1 MDLPF
6 DELYHGQKKVIQDVI
21 DAEKALKSKL
31 DSLTDPFDQFLID
44 QSKLTPD
51 QLRDAQD
58 ALDRIQSPFSVSQRR
73 RKEDLLDEKFRQ
85 IQDSDHFGAYK
96 FDYSETADLK
106 SQVKQGLITKKQ
118 ANQLSQLL
126 EESTDIN
133 LGYAFLTFSHA
144 DEARLFLLENQNPYY
159 DLDPIDIFLKS
170 NLDHSSM
177 DMQYFMAQARNE
189 SKTVEELKAVRESRK
204 KLRDFEKEMDSQ
216 LPSRKRLQKFRR
228 FAQSLIEDHKYLT
241 KNSENFGEMRS
252 KLEKDRFDQ
261 KVKEFETANP
271 HIDLTSIYENDK
283 TEAARQSLQKKAY
296 ASYKA
301 FHFLKQ
307 GIKKGAE
314 LNPESEKA
322 DITTAKQRL
331 RDNDPYNFPALD
343 KTVRSVLCSSIDF
356 PQLND
361 AGDTITTP
369 GRRLNGYTE
378 QEYIESFFGK
388 DMTRRLQTE
397 TRIDPLY
404 LEQKNLKEK
413 YPINSFLK
421 MPGILEK
428 DA

>member
-1 MDLPF
+1 
-6 DELYHGQKKVIQDVI
+6 
-21 DAEKALKSKL
+21 
-31 DSLTDPFDQFLID
+31 
-44 QSKLTPD
+44 
-51 QLRDAQD
+51 
-58 ALDRIQSPFSVSQRR
+58 VSQRR
-73 RKEDLLDEKFRQ
+73 RKEALLDEKFSQ

-204 KLRDFEKEMDSQ
+204 KLRDFEKELDSQ

-252 KLEKDRFDQ
+252 KLEKDRFDK

-271 HIDLTSIYENDK
+271 HIDLTSIYENEK

-307 GIKKGAE
+307 GIKKGTE
-314 LNPESEKA
+314 LHPEGEKA
-322 DITTAKQRL
+322 DMTTAK
-331 RDNDPYNFPALD
+331 
-343 KTVRSVLCSSIDF
+343 
-356 PQLND
+356 
-361 AGDTITTP
+361 
-369 GRRLNGYTE
+369 
-378 QEYIESFFGK
+378 
-388 DMTRRLQTE
+388 
-397 TRIDPLY
+397 
-404 LEQKNLKEK
+404 
-413 YPINSFLK
+413 
-421 MPGILEK
+421 
-428 DA
+428 